1 MTLDHQIVD
10 QFRSVVVSQLHE
22 TVGLSV
28 NITSEGI
35 EEPPGIAV
43 VLDFAGDINGPIT
56 WVFPQELALEL
67 VRRLMA
73 DPDPNPELAIDG
85 ATELANILTG
95 RASEVFQHYGVRCEF
110 GTPRVHEGALPPGT
124 IVQLSTDAGSVE
136 LVLSMLV
143 STSRIATILAE

>member
-1 MTLDHQIVD
+1 MTLDHHIVD
-10 QFRSVVVSQLHE
+10 RFRSVVVSQLHE

-43 VLDFAGDINGPIT
+43 VLDFAGDISGPIT

-73 DPDPNPELAIDG
+73 DPDPSPELAIDG

-95 RASEVFQHYGVRCEF
+95 RASEVFEHYGVRCEF

-124 IVQLSTDAGSVE
+124 VVQLSTDAGSVE

-143 STSRIATILAE
+143 STSRIATIRAK